1 MCIRDDWRT
10 VLEKYCSME
19 RYPWGETLGTWHGK
33 YIHIQTSLLP
43 FMIEYVLKGSR
54 MDHLAIVLSSP
65 KLSQRDTRNFTW
77 LHKFYLEKKSY
88 LVGYL
93 DRAPEKVHS
102 VASFVSGRSEKY
114 ENDLHR
120 ICKEWRSVLT
130 CSAKFDENSSWSHK
144 KITNLIESPFP
155 WTQSIVFIFR
165 LIEEE
170 FLRGYL
176 FQRCHFKDELNW
188 RSDLTKGHTSAQVG
202 TGTFFF

>member
-1 MCIRDDWRT
+1 MTWEIYTYSDLIVTIYDRICFERIQDGPFSH
-10 VLEKYCSME
+10 CSVFSQTFPE
-19 RYPWGETLGTWHGK
+19 RHE
-33 YIHIQTSLLP
+33 
-43 FMIEYVLKGSR
+43 E
-54 MDHLAIVLSSP
+54 
-65 KLSQRDTRNFTW
+65 FTW